1 MSECLKILS
10 ALVFIV
16 FVLTVFFV
24 LVNEYRTSK
33 EIKRGRKR

>member
-10 ALVFIV
+10 ALVFVV
-16 FVLTVFFV
+16 FAVTVLFV
-24 LVNEYRTSK
+24 LVNEYRTKK